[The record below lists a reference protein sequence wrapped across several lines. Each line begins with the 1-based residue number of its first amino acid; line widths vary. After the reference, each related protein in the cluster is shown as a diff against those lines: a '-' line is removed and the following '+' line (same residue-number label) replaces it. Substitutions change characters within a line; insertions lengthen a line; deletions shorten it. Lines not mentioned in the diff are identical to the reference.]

1 MYHPVDKCWR
11 CDLGL
16 VPLCFTAAHPGCSEV
31 KSHLQRQV
39 AAPGTATEPGVP
51 QLFLNVKI
59 NTGKTQLLR
68 SRIPYTKRYL
78 DFLSERRINWPSF
91 QNFLQNAG
99 LVGYLKRAW
108 STHLCRESRHK
119 SFPTIADLLLTHS
132 SAWLLIYFQLLPC
145 MLTFNLSL
153 TIINH

>member
-1 MYHPVDKCWR
+1 MYHPVDKRWL

-16 VPLCFTAAHPGCSEV
+16 VPLCFTAAHPGCSEA
-31 KSHLQRQV
+31 KSHLQRQG
-39 AAPGTATEPGVP
+39 AAPGTATEPRMP
-51 QLFLNVKI
+51 QVFLNVKI
-59 NTGKTQLLR
+59 NTGKMQLLR
-68 SRIPYTKRYL
+68 SGIPYTKCYL
-78 DFLSERRINWPSF
+78 DFLPACRINWPSF
-91 QNFLQNAG
+91 KNLLQNAG

-108 STHLCRESRHK
+108 STHLCGESRHK
-119 SFPTIADLLLTHS
+119 SFPTIADLLTHS

>member
-1 MYHPVDKCWR
+1 MDKCWL

-39 AAPGTATEPGVP
+39 AAPGTATEPRMP
-51 QLFLNVKI
+51 QVFLNVKI
-59 NTGKTQLLR
+59 NTGKTQLLH
-68 SRIPYTKRYL
+68 SRIPYKKSRLSIGVQDQLAKLQKLPAKHWSGRLFEESVIYL
-78 DFLSERRINWPSF
+78 C
-91 QNFLQNAG
+91 G
-99 LVGYLKRAW
+99 
-108 STHLCRESRHK
+108 ESRHK

-145 MLTFNLSL
+145 MLHLSL
-153 TIINH
+153 TITNH